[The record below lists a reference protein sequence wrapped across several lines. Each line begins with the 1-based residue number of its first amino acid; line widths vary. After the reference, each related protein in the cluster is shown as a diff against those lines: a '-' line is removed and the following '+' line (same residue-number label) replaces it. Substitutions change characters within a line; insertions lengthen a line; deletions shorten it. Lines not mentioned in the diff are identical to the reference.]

1 MLLITLPLENCVHT
15 RDIFLHAHFILFY
28 LLIQWNRLNLWPTWC
43 WCWCLSPPFLPPF
56 SFEIFRWIYLK
67 SLCIIIHTSLPRVL
81 PKCCLPF
88 RPHWISSA
96 TLGMLDYSGTPLMIS
111 WCPLIS
117 WEAHLCSKWVLWT
130 ISVNIKA
137 HKWLY
142 DGVISFC
149 QSFKFDQL
157 LVWVV
162 KIEQ

>member
-1 MLLITLPLENCVHT
+1 MAYMMLMLMLIPPLS
-15 RDIFLHAHFILFY
+15 FL
-28 LLIQWNRLNLWPTWC
+28 
-43 WCWCLSPPFLPPF
+43 LSH
-56 SFEIFRWIYLK
+56 LK
-67 SLCIIIHTSLPRVL
+67 YSDESTSSPLCIIIHTSLPRVL
-81 PKCCLPF
+81 PKGCLPF
-88 RPHWISSA
+88 LPHWISSA
-96 TLGMLDYSGTPLMIS
+96 ILGMLDYSGTPLRIS

-117 WEAHLCSKWVLWT
+117 WEAHLCAKWVLWT